1 MQKNVEGSNS
11 QEIAAFL
18 SRFPPFTGL
27 EPSELEAVAA
37 AAQVVRYAQGQDALI
52 EDAQPAT
59 SFGVIREGS
68 MELVHEEEVIDVLE
82 PGESFGHP
90 SLLTG
95 MAPAFTVRAHEDSV
109 CYLIPHDQALDV
121 LGRPAGAGFVATT
134 LRERLTR
141 TGHAVHALPELGTV
155 RVGELVNREPVV
167 CQPTAS
173 IREAAQVM
181 TEAHA
186 SAALVPTDGRASIVT
201 DAQLRAQ
208 VVAGGES
215 PDDPVSR
222 VAVDAVEVDPGRL
235 AVDAI
240 VDMLDRDVD
249 HLVVVDT
256 RRNVLGI
263 LAAADLLGL
272 ESRSP
277 FAVRHAVLA
286 ARNEDALVEAAA
298 GLRKLFLALLDA
310 GLSSPD
316 IGRVLSLQ
324 VDTFTTRLIDFSIWR
339 HGPAPVPWAWLDLGS
354 AARREFTLGSDQD
367 NALAYADT
375 GDRDDVDAYFE
386 RMGRDVNDGLSRCGF
401 GADNNDVL
409 ASNRLWRMPE
419 SEWLRTFAGVYDSPD
434 RSHLIRATVAFDFRH
449 VGGGLEIVAPLV
461 AVLRTARN
469 HQDFVRRLA
478 RTATDF
484 RPPLGF
490 RGSLVLERDGEG
502 SGRLDI
508 KRGGVIPIVNLA
520 RFFALANG
528 ITISSTLDRLVAAEE
543 VGALEKEMAEAL
555 RESFVVIAGV
565 RLQHHAAQLEA
576 GQVPDN
582 LIDPNDLPPLTRR
595 ELREAFRVIAHTQK
609 RLNVY
614 VPLGL

>member
-1 MQKNVEGSNS
+1 MRENVEGKNI

-18 SRFPPFTGL
+18 SRFPPFTDL
-27 EPSELEAVAA
+27 EPAELDAVAA
-37 AAQVVRYAQGQDALI
+37 AAQVVRYARGEDALI
-52 EDAQPAT
+52 EDAAPAT
-59 SFGVIREGS
+59 SFSVIRSGS
-68 MELVHEEEVIDVLE
+68 MELVHEEEVIDILE

-155 RVGELVNREPVV
+155 RVGELVNREPVI
-167 CQPTAS
+167 CEPTAS
-173 IREAAQVM
+173 IREAASVM
-181 TEAHA
+181 TKANT
-186 SAALVPTDGRASIVT
+186 SAALVPMDGRFCIVT
-201 DAQLRAQ
+201 DAQLRAK
-208 VVAGGES
+208 VVAGCES

-222 VAVDAVEVDPGRL
+222 ITLDAVEVDSGRL
-235 AVDAI
+235 AIDAI
-240 VDMLDRDVD
+240 VDMLDGDVD
-249 HLVVVDT
+249 HLVVVDA
-256 RRNVLGI
+256 RRNVVGI
-263 LAAADLLGL
+263 LGAGDLLGL

-277 FAVRHAVLA
+277 FALRHAVLA
-286 ARNEDALVEAAA
+286 AHDEAELIAAA
-298 GLRKLFLALLDA
+298 ARLRKLFLALLDA
-310 GLSSPD
+310 GLSSAD

-324 VDTFTTRLIDFSIWR
+324 VDTFTTRLIDFSIWK

-367 NALAYADT
+367 NALAYADS
-375 GDRDDVDAYFE
+375 DERDDVDAYFE
-386 RMGRDVNDGLSRCGF
+386 RMARDVNDGLDRCGF

-409 ASNRLWRMPE
+409 ASSRLWRMPE
-419 SEWLRTFAGVYDSPD
+419 SEWLRVFEDVYDSPD

-461 AVLRTARN
+461 AVLRTAKN
-469 HQDFVRRLA
+469 HQDFIRRLA

-484 RPPLGF
+484 KPPLGF
-490 RGSLVLERDGEG
+490 RGSLVLERNGEG

-520 RFFALANG
+520 RFFALSNG

-543 VGALEKEMAEAL
+543 VRAVEKETAEAL
-555 RESFVVIAGV
+555 RESFTVIAGV
-565 RLQHHAAQLEA
+565 RLQHHAAQIEA
-576 GQVPDN
+576 GQLPDN
-582 LIDPNDLPPLTRR
+582 LIDPNELPPLTRR
-595 ELREAFRVIAHTQK
+595 ELREAFRIIAHTQK

>member
-1 MQKNVEGSNS
+1 VEGSTI

-18 SRFPPFTGL
+18 SRFPPFADL
-27 EPSELEAVAA
+27 EPAQLDAVAA
-37 AAQVVRYAQGQDALI
+37 AAQVVRCAAGDDVLI
-52 EDAQPAT
+52 EDATPAT
-59 SFGVIREGS
+59 GFFVVREGS
-68 MELVHEEEVIDVLE
+68 MELVHEEEVIDILE

-95 MAPAFTVRAHEDSV
+95 MAPAFTVRAHEDAV
-109 CYLIPHDQALDV
+109 CYLIPHDEALGV

-167 CQPTAS
+167 CEPSAT
-173 IREAAQVM
+173 IREAARVM
-181 TEAHA
+181 TDANS
-186 SAALVPTDGRASIVT
+186 SAALVRTDGQYSIVT
-201 DAQLRAQ
+201 DAGLRAK
-208 VVAGGES
+208 VVADGES

-222 VAVDAVEVDPGRL
+222 VAVPSVEVDSGRL
-235 AVDAI
+235 AVDAV
-240 VDMLDRDVD
+240 VDMLDGGVD
-249 HLVVVDT
+249 HLVVVDA
-256 RRNVLGI
+256 RRNVLGVVG
-263 LAAADLLGL
+263 AAELLGL

-277 FAVRHAVLA
+277 FALRHAVLA
-286 ARNEDALVEAAA
+286 ARDEDELLEAAA
-298 GLRKLFLALLDA
+298 QLRKLFLALLDA
-310 GLSSPD
+310 GLSAPD

-324 VDTFTTRLIDFSIWR
+324 VDTFTTRLIDFAIWK
-339 HGPAPVPWAWLDLGS
+339 HGPAPVAWAWLDLGS

-367 NALAYADT
+367 NALAYADS
-375 GDRDDVDAYFE
+375 GQGADVDAYFE
-386 RMGRDVNDGLSRCGF
+386 RMARDVNAGLDRCGF
-401 GADNNDVL
+401 GPDNNDVL

-419 SEWLRTFAGVYDSPD
+419 SEWLRTFEGVYDSPD

-449 VGGGLEIVAPLV
+449 VGGGLEIVSPLV
-461 AVLRTARN
+461 AVLRRAKT
-469 HQDFVRRLA
+469 HQDFIRRLA

-484 RPPLGF
+484 KPPLGF
-490 RGSLVLERDGEG
+490 RGSLVLERNGEG

-520 RFFALANG
+520 RFFALSSG

-543 VGALEKEMAEAL
+543 VGAVEKETAEAL

-576 GQVPDN
+576 GKLPDN
-582 LIDPNDLPPLTRR
+582 LIDPGDLPPLTRR
-595 ELREAFRVIAHTQK
+595 ELREAFRVIAQTQK